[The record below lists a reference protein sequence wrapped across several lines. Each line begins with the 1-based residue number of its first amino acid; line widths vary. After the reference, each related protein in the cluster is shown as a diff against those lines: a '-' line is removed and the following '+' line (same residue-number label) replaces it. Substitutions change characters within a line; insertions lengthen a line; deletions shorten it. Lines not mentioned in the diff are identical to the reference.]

1 MTVKSFPANRKL
13 IRDINQNSLLN
24 LIKTEGPVSRTRLA
38 ELSGLSLA
46 TISGVTGRLLERN
59 LILEAGAAQ
68 STGGRKAGLLEIQP
82 EGGYALGLKITEHEV
97 VAVILNLN
105 AEIVYS
111 ERIKVELRGEGRHSI
126 QLLAREVEQLSRRA
140 RLPAEKII
148 GLGCGLPGIING
160 VQGICIDSPILG
172 WHQVDVAG
180 LLGNLLNLPV
190 YLDNDVNSL
199 AIYEKFFGQ
208 GQNYQNFLTVTIGRG
223 LGLGLVINGDVYRGA
238 LGGAGELG
246 HTTVAVGGRQCEC
259 GKRGCLEAY
268 VSDHGFV
275 ETYLAKAGTATLIDL
290 PEAAGFEV
298 VLQQAQAGE
307 KAAIATFEEAGQLLG
322 VSLANLVNILNPE
335 MIILSGS
342 GAVAGKLLFN
352 PLQKVFKE
360 HCFGQL
366 GEQLRLLVEPTGDE
380 SWARG
385 AGSLVLRKFFLSP
398 IEAHSEKFESVGIS

>member
-1 MTVKSFPANRKL
+1 MVVRALPANRKL
-13 IRDINQNSLLN
+13 IRDINQNNLLN
-24 LIKTEGPVSRTRLA
+24 FIKTEGPVSRTRLA

-59 LILEAGAAQ
+59 LILESGAAQ

-97 VAVILNLN
+97 IAVILNLN
-105 AEIVYS
+105 AEIVYT

-126 QLLAREVEQLSRRA
+126 QLLALEVAQLLKRS
-140 RLPAEKII
+140 RLPEEKII
-148 GLGCGLPGIING
+148 GLGCGLPGTING

-172 WHQVDVAG
+172 WHQVDIAG

-208 GQNYQNFLTVTIGRG
+208 GQNYQNFLTVTVGRG

-238 LGGAGELG
+238 VGGAGELG
-246 HTTVAVGGRQCEC
+246 HTTVTFGGRHCEC

-275 ETYLAKAGTATLIDL
+275 ETWLAKAGNSPLVGLSD
-290 PEAAGFEV
+290 AAGFEM
-298 VLQQAQAGE
+298 VLKQAHAGE
-307 KAAIATFEEAGQLLG
+307 KAACDTFDEAGQLLG

-342 GAVAGKLLFN
+342 GAAAGDLLFS
-352 PLQKVFKE
+352 PLKVALNA

-366 GEQLRLLVEPTGDE
+366 GDQLRLLIEPTGDE

-398 IEAHSEKFESVGIS
+398 IEAHSEKFESLAIS